1 MNYCSIEDAWQ
12 ENNNLLKKNI
22 EEFDNS
28 NPNLNTN
35 NNNLNTTNN
44 LNANNNLIFN
54 NEKCDCDKL
63 IEYVLKCKNC
73 HNKLLK
79 ILNKNKLNSIISYLI
94 LIIENNRDIIIII
107 LVFLFI
113 YLLLNLINNI
123 LF

>member
-28 NPNLNTN
+28 NPYLNTN
-35 NNNLNTTNN
+35 NNNNN
-44 LNANNNLIFN
+44 NNNLIFN